1 MRVVLIS
8 TYELGRQPFGLASP
22 VAWLRAAGAEVACLD
37 LAVQPF
43 APDLLADAGLICFY
57 LPMHTATRL
66 AMPWIEQVRR
76 LAPQARI
83 CCYGLYAPVNAEY
96 LRSLGVHDLIG
107 GEFEAELQQLYLA
120 LQQGQPEAR
129 STVSLERLDFL
140 PPARD
145 GLPELAR
152 YGQVL
157 LADGNTRISGY
168 TETSRGCKH
177 RCRHCPVVPVYQGR
191 FRIVPVDTVLADIRQ
206 QVAAGAE
213 HITFG
218 DPDFFNGPTHAMRV
232 VRALHQEFP
241 QLSYDVTI
249 KIEHLLNHAD
259 LLAELR
265 ATGCLFI
272 TSAVEAVDTET
283 LEIFEKNHSRAD
295 FIQAV
300 EFCRMHGLVL
310 NPTFVTFTPWT
321 SREKY
326 VDLLRLIAELDLVNY
341 VSPIQYAIRL
351 LIPDGSR
358 LLELPETHQLIS
370 GFDPAALCYRWNHP
384 DPAMDDLYFTV
395 MGIVQAGQGEGA
407 GRATIFARIWA
418 AATDNAPLP
427 DWQNGRPAALVPQ
440 MSEPWYC

>member
-22 VAWLRAAGAEVACLD
+22 AAWLRAAGAEVTCLD

-43 APDLLADAGLICFY
+43 EPDLLADAGLICFY

-66 AMPWIEQVRR
+66 AVPWIQQVRR
-76 LAPQARI
+76 IAPQARI
-83 CCYGLYAPVNAEY
+83 CCYGLYAPVNAAY

-107 GEFEAELQQLYLA
+107 GEFEAELQQLYRDV
-120 LQQGQPEAR
+120 QQGQAQAR
-129 STVSLERLDFL
+129 NLVPLERLDFL

-157 LADGNTRISGY
+157 LPDGSKRISGY

-177 RCRHCPVVPVYQGR
+177 RCRHCPVVPVYEGR
-191 FRIVPVDTVLADIRQ
+191 FRIVPVETVLADIRQ

-232 VRALHQEFP
+232 VRSLHQEFP

-249 KIEHLLNHAD
+249 KIEHLLKHAG
-259 LLAELR
+259 LLAELY
-265 ATGCLFI
+265 ASGCLFI
-272 TSAVEAVDTET
+272 TSAVEAVDEET
-283 LEIFEKNHSRAD
+283 LAIFEKNHSRAD

-300 EFCRMHGLVL
+300 DLCRMHGLVL

-358 LLELPETHQLIS
+358 LLELPETRDLIR
-370 GFDPAALCYRWNHP
+370 GFDPAALCYRWQHP

-395 MGIVQAGQGEGA
+395 MGIVQASQGEGA
-407 GRATIFARIWA
+407 DRATIFARIWA
-418 AATDNAPLP
+418 AAGNNAPLP
-427 DWQNGRPAALVPQ
+427 DWQDGRPAALVPQ